1 MAVIRP
7 HPPCLPVRH
16 RLGQNG
22 AMDTDRRVRWGILAT
37 GAIAHSFAADLALV
51 ADAELVAVGSR
62 RLESARAFTDEHGGQ
77 PRGSYAELLADPTVD
92 VVYVATPHGRHV
104 EDVRACF
111 AAGKHVLCEKA
122 LTLTAASAQA
132 LVDEARA
139 AGLFFCEAMWMRT
152 NPRIRAV
159 VDAVRSGAVGEV
171 RQVRADL
178 GFVAPYDPASRVWDP
193 ALGASALLDVGIYPL
208 TFAWLVLGAPQTVSA
223 AGTLSDRGIDVS
235 GGATLTYAGGAVAT
249 ISWTQTGWSD
259 NRASVSGPEG
269 RIDLAPRM
277 HQPPSWSLAQGEDAV
292 EHAEEVLGRGYAHE
306 IIEVGR
312 CMRAGLS
319 ESPLIPLDETVAIL
333 ATMDTMREQMG
344 VRLPG

>member
-1 MAVIRP
+1 MD
-7 HPPCLPVRH
+7 VR
-16 RLGQNG
+16 
-22 AMDTDRRVRWGILAT
+22 DTDRPVRWGILAT
-37 GAIAHSFAADLALV
+37 GGIAHSFAADLALV
-51 ADAELVAVGSR
+51 DDAEIVAVGSR
-62 RLESARAFTDEHGGQ
+62 RLQSAAAFAAEHGGR
-77 PRGSYAELLADPTVD
+77 PHGSYAELLADTDVD

-132 LVDEARA
+132 LVDEART
-139 AGLFFCEAMWMRT
+139 AGLFFCEAMWLRT

-159 VDAVRSGAVGEV
+159 VDAVRAGAVGEV

-208 TFAWLVLGAPQTVSA
+208 TFTWLVLGPPQAVVA

-235 GGATLTYAGGAVAT
+235 GGATLTYASGAVAT
-249 ISWTQTGWSD
+249 ISWTQTSWSD
-259 NRASVSGPEG
+259 NRAAVSGADG
-269 RIDLAPRM
+269 RIELAPRM
-277 HQPPSWSLAQGEDAV
+277 HQPPSWSLAQGWEVV
-292 EHAEEVLGRGYAHE
+292 EHAEEVIGRGYAHE
-306 IIEVGR
+306 ILEVGR
-312 CMRAGLS
+312 CLRAGLL

-344 VRLPG
+344 VRGPVRLGP